1 LDFDDFLTWTTSS
14 VLGRLG
20 GDGSGRSDS
29 GSTIGAVWSNA
40 APLLCDCCSE
50 EGICG
55 IVLCDETL
63 MGRGCGMIA
72 STLSIRGR
80 LVGMRSP
87 RIRLAISSYV
97 GDESFAFL
105 ELMVLPNKP
114 EVLPFGRVA
123 LGIGAEAFLEK
134 VEPNRD
140 DLGAGFEVVSV
151 DGAVDV
157 KSAQTSS
164 TFVTVTG
171 IIVSDDVELE
181 GAEELGIEAVN
192 VADL

>member
-1 LDFDDFLTWTTSS
+1 M
-14 VLGRLG
+14 
-20 GDGSGRSDS
+20 GS
-29 GSTIGAVWSNA
+29 
-40 APLLCDCCSE
+40 
-50 EGICG
+50 
-55 IVLCDETL
+55 
-63 MGRGCGMIA
+63 GCGMIA

-87 RIRLAISSYV
+87 RIRLDISSYV
-97 GDESFAFL
+97 GDDSFAFL
-105 ELMVLPNKP
+105 ALMVLPNKP

-123 LGIGAEAFLEK
+123 LGIGAEVFLEK

-140 DLGAGFEVVSV
+140 DLGADFGIVSV

-157 KSAQTSS
+157 TSAQTSS

-171 IIVSDDVELE
+171 VIVSDDVEVT
-181 GAEELGIEAVN
+181 GAEEVGMEAVN